1 MGCVER
7 GIPETGF
14 VEKEK
19 SALHLAGG
27 GRGCVCG
34 TSVCLPRVFSLY
46 VLGAGMTKNFVK

>member
-1 MGCVER
+1 MGCVKR

-19 SALHLAGG
+19 SAFHLAGG
-27 GRGCVCG
+27 GVCR

-46 VLGAGMTKNFVK
+46 VLGAGMTEKLAK